1 MLEAEID
8 LGALIN
14 KRYQIQQLLGQ
25 GGFGRTYLATDTER
39 FDELCV
45 LKEFVPSSKTQSTA
59 QRSRELFGR
68 EARVLYQINH
78 PQIPKFLAWF
88 EYAERLFLVQEYID
102 GKTYS
107 SLLSDRL
114 AQQGQA
120 LSEAE
125 IVEWLRDLLP
135 VLAYLHRQNIVHR
148 DISPDNV
155 MLPHGQSKPVL
166 IDFGLVKQTVSQ
178 MWALSS
184 DAVGSG
190 QPSFVGKVGYS
201 PSEQMRLGKCYPCS
215 DLYALGVTAVV
226 LLTGREPNWLMDQDS
241 LEWEWHS
248 YVQVSDRLARTL
260 DKMLAER
267 PKDRYQSAQEV
278 LAHLP
283 LPAAPGV
290 LPGMPFVELQIE
302 VDQIR
307 IAQEVAEIEESDFF
321 QQLQQQAE
329 QLRNIESVASQ
340 TESELPFTLFEATGG
355 NWSESEVEAEPA
367 VTEVDPAFINLCQQE
382 LARYLG
388 RMASYVLTETLEEN
402 PHLSYQQLVEAL
414 AIKIPNSQQAREFRK
429 SVTANQSAAE
439 TQKSR
444 RSQRPIASPAP
455 ESIVVNA
462 VQPDVTPHP
471 QMTQEFIDRCQHELA
486 RCIGPMASY
495 ILEETLDQ
503 SDLSP
508 QQLVEALAAEIPN
521 SKQATEFRQRLGS

>member
-8 LGALIN
+8 LGTLIN
-14 KRYQIQQLLGQ
+14 SRYQIQQLLGQ

-88 EYAERLFLVQEYID
+88 EYAERLFLVQEYIN

-120 LSEAE
+120 LSETE
-125 IVEWLRDLLP
+125 IVQWLRDLLP

-184 DAVGSG
+184 DAAGSG
-190 QPSFVGKVGYS
+190 QLSFVGKVGYS

-226 LLTGREPNWLMDQDS
+226 LLTGREPNWLMDQNT

-248 YVQVSDRLARTL
+248 YVQISDRLAQTL
-260 DKMLAER
+260 DKMLAEKPR
-267 PKDRYQSAQEV
+267 DRYQSAQEV
-278 LAHLP
+278 LSHLP
-283 LPAAPGV
+283 LPAAPGM
-290 LPGMPFVELQIE
+290 LTGMPFVELQIE
-302 VDQIR
+302 VDQTR
-307 IAQEVAEIEESDFF
+307 IAQEVAEIEDSDFF

-329 QLRNIESVASQ
+329 QLRNLESVTPQ
-340 TESELPFTLFEATGG
+340 TESLPFTLLEATEG
-355 NWSESEVEAEPA
+355 WSESDVEVEKPA
-367 VTEVDPAFINLCQQE
+367 VTEIDPAFINLCQQE

-402 PHLSYQQLVEAL
+402 PYLSPQQLVEAL
-414 AIKIPNSQQAREFRK
+414 ATQISNPQQAREFRK
-429 SVTANQSAAE
+429 SVAANQRSAE
-439 TQKSR
+439 TQQSK
-444 RSQRPIASPAP
+444 RSHPIVNPSPEP
-455 ESIVVNA
+455 TVVNA
-462 VQPDVTPHP
+462 TQQETTPHP
-471 QMTQEFIDRCQHELA
+471 QLTKEFIDRCQHQLA

-495 ILEETLDQ
+495 IVEEALDQ

-508 QQLVEALAAEIPN
+508 QQLVEALAAEISNPQ
-521 SKQATEFRQRLGS
+521 QAAEFRQRLML

>member
-8 LGALIN
+8 LGTLVN
-14 KRYQIQQLLGQ
+14 NRYQIQKLLGQ

-45 LKEFVPSSKTQSTA
+45 LKEFVPSSKTHSTA

-88 EYAERLFLVQEYID
+88 EYAGCLFLVQQYID

-120 LSEAE
+120 LSEME
-125 IVEWLRDLLP
+125 IVQWLRDLLP

-184 DAVGSG
+184 DTVGSA
-190 QPSFVGKVGYS
+190 QLSFVGKVGYS

-215 DLYALGVTAVV
+215 DLYALGVTAIV
-226 LLTGREPNWLMDQDS
+226 LLTGREPNWLMDQNS

-248 YVQVSDRLARTL
+248 YVQVSDRLAQTL
-260 DKMLAER
+260 DKMLAEK

-290 LPGMPFVELQIE
+290 LPGMPFAELQIE
-302 VDQIR
+302 VDQTR

-329 QLRNIESVASQ
+329 QLRNIESVAPQ
-340 TESELPFTLFEATGG
+340 TESELPSTLIETVSWP
-355 NWSESEVEAEPA
+355 NSNVEAEPA
-367 VTEVDPAFINLCQQE
+367 TTEIDPAFINLCQQE

-402 PHLSYQQLVEAL
+402 PHLSPQQLVEAL
-414 AIKIPNSQQAREFRK
+414 ATEISNPQQAREFRN
-429 SVTANQSAAE
+429 SITANQSAAG
-439 TQKSR
+439 TPKSG
-444 RSQRPIASPAP
+444 RSQRKPTVSPSP
-455 ESIVVNA
+455 ESIMVNPA
-462 VQPDVTPHP
+462 EQKITTHP
-471 QMTQEFIDRCQHELA
+471 QLTKEFIDRCQHELA

-495 ILEETLDQ
+495 IVEETLDQ
-503 SDLSP
+503 SELSP
-508 QQLVEALAAEIPN
+508 QQLVEALAAEISN
-521 SKQATEFRQRLGS
+521 SRQAAEFRQRLTL